1 MLDSQTIEQLNT
13 KIPSKLKEWARQ
25 QAAQD
30 FQSLSG
36 FVAKLIN
43 EEKTRREKKITQES

>member
-1 MLDSQTIEQLNT
+1 MPHSQTMEQLNT
-13 KIPSKLKEWARQ
+13 KIPSELKEWARQ
-25 QAAQD
+25 QAVQD

-43 EEKTRREKKITQES
+43 EENIRREKKITQES